1 MQRVCTATVN
11 TKPQGTSMLKRI
23 ALSVLFAIVTSVA
36 AVGSVTAHTGSKAA
50 KVGGTVDAPQGI
62 SPCGNGGRC

>member
-50 KVGGTVDAPQGI
+50 KVGGTVDAPQGLC
-62 SPCGNGGRC
+62 PMGMKCG

>member
-36 AVGSVTAHTGSKAA
+36 AVGTVTAHTGSNGMKI
-50 KVGGTVDAPQGI
+50 GGTADAPQGLC
-62 SPCGNGGRC
+62 PMGLRC

>member
-23 ALSVLFAIVTSVA
+23 AFSVLFAIVTSVS

-50 KVGGTVDAPQGI
+50 KVGGTADAPQGV
-62 SPCGNGGRC
+62 CFGRC

>member
-11 TKPQGTSMLKRI
+11 TKPQGTTMLKRI

-36 AVGSVTAHTGSKAA
+36 AVGTVTAHTGAKAA
-50 KVGGTVDAPQGI
+50 KVGGTADAPQGM
-62 SPCGNGGRC
+62 SPCGGGKC